1 MITNYKKTGDI
12 MQQSTLEGIRSEI
25 RQDLFNLTV
34 SHFEKD
40 PSGKQKLLNYLA
52 WRDNLLLY
60 DKYRSDLKIRELLT
74 LIKPFQDIEDHF
86 VPELSRP
93 ELFSDSE
100 NSFNFSED
108 KKIQAYLTVLDG
120 MKDLKDKSNLLS
132 NLIIITSFAVA
143 VVGIALV
150 VGVSIPALPILTPA
164 IGIGLILAAVI
175 GALVVLGQRA
185 SQNNVFNSW
194 MQGLGK
200 GTSDRVTNI
209 KDALVDFA
217 QEYERLPDNVKEYR
231 SFASGGAIP
240 LDGSSKHDIPKA
252 VASGTMSS
260 KKGELTPGV
269 KPSGQKDDA
278 QPDESLGL
286 K

>member
-1 MITNYKKTGDI
+1 
-12 MQQSTLEGIRSEI
+12 MQQSKKNPVLGQGVKSVLEGIRSET

-34 SHFEKD
+34 AVLEED
-40 PSGKQKLLNYLA
+40 PKGQERLIEFLQKTSDADTLFASYTDDIRGLLASCNAY
-52 WRDNLLLY
+52 
-60 DKYRSDLKIRELLT
+60 E
-74 LIKPFQDIEDHF
+74 DIEVSL
-86 VPELSRP
+86 VPG
-93 ELFSDSE
+93 LFSNDE
-100 NSFNFSED
+100 DLVQCSED
-108 KKIQAYLTVLDG
+108 KQLKIHACLTVLDG
-120 MKDLKDKSNLLS
+120 IKDLKDKSNLLS

-143 VVGIALV
+143 VVGITLV

-175 GALVVLGQRA
+175 GALVVLAQRS
-185 SQNNVFNSW
+185 SQNNIFSSW

-217 QEYERLPDNVKEYR
+217 QEYKRLPYTVNEYR

-240 LDGSSKHDIPKA
+240 LNGSPKA
-252 VASGTMSS
+252 AASANISIKEGAA
-260 KKGELTPGV
+260 LAPGAR
-269 KPSGQKDDA
+269 PSTKNDDA

>member
-1 MITNYKKTGDI
+1 
-12 MQQSTLEGIRSEI
+12 MQQSTIQQNLAPGQGVKSVLEGIRSEI
-25 RQDLFNLTV
+25 RQNLFNLTV
-34 SHFEKD
+34 SDLEKD
-40 PSGKQKLLNYLA
+40 PGGRQKLLNYI
-52 WRDNLLLY
+52 DNAALY
-60 DKYRSDLKIRELLT
+60 DQYRSDLDIRGLLT
-74 LIKPFQDIEDHF
+74 LIKAFQDIEDRL

-93 ELFSDSE
+93 ELSSDSE

-120 MKDLKDKSNLLS
+120 IKDLKDKSNLLS

-143 VVGIALV
+143 VVGITLV

-175 GALVVLGQRA
+175 GALVVLGQRS
-185 SQNNVFNSW
+185 SQNNIFSSW

-209 KDALVDFA
+209 KDTLVDFA
-217 QEYERLPDNVKEYR
+217 QEYKRLPNTVNEYR

-240 LDGSSKHDIPKA
+240 LNGSPKA
-252 VASGTMSS
+252 AASANIYSKEGTALAPGARPSTQEDDGQLGQSS
-260 KKGELTPGV
+260 
-269 KPSGQKDDA
+269 
-278 QPDESLGL
+278 GL

>member
-1 MITNYKKTGDI
+1 MK
-12 MQQSTLEGIRSEI
+12 SVLEGIRSEI

-34 SHFEKD
+34 SELKKD
-40 PSGKQKLLNYLA
+40 QCGQQKLLKYIDKA
-52 WRDNLLLY
+52 ALY
-60 DKYRSDLKIRELLT
+60 DQYRRDLDIRGLLT
-74 LIKPFQDIEDHF
+74 LIKAFQDIEDLL
-86 VPELSRP
+86 VPELLRP
-93 ELFSDSE
+93 ELFSDSG
-100 NSFNFSED
+100 NSFNFSEY
-108 KKIQAYLTVLDG
+108 KKIQAYLIVLDG
-120 MKDLKDKSNLLS
+120 IKDLKDKSNLLS

-185 SQNNVFNSW
+185 SQNNVFSSW

-200 GTSDRVTNI
+200 GTSNRVTNI

-217 QEYERLPDNVKEYR
+217 QEHKRLPNNVKEYR

-252 VASGTMSS
+252 VASDTMSS
-260 KKGELTPGV
+260 KEGALTPGV
-269 KPSGQKDDA
+269 KPSTQQDDTQPGQSS
-278 QPDESLGL
+278 EL